1 MVHGHLLIWWFM
13 NHNLVCSRRLGGV
26 VQRVKIAPSKKKIK
40 KKKSVKNDV
49 LLRRSCV
56 GDHVAPACRCTS
68 FPFLK
73 VVAYFF
79 RNRYRSKH
87 ARDSN
92 TQSPLNKSSS
102 SKWSNPLLYGPLNKI
117 TTNQSQPSDLHNHK
131 LCNKRKKRAS
141 TLKSSEEDNQ
151 KFPK

>member
-1 MVHGHLLIWWFM
+1 MVGRH
-13 NHNLVCSRRLGGV
+13 GGV
-26 VQRVKIAPSKKKIK
+26 VQRLKI
-40 KKKSVKNDV
+40 DV

-56 GDHVAPACRCTS
+56 GDQVAPTCRCTS
-68 FPFLK
+68 FTFLK

-79 RNRYRSKH
+79 RNSYRSRH

-102 SKWSNPLLYGPLNKI
+102 SIRSNSLLYGPLNKN

-141 TLKSSEEDNQ
+141 ALKSSEEDNQ
-151 KFPK
+151 IFPKVIKISLQFANRSLPNPNL